1 MRFAI
6 LPLLALLLGAGP
18 AGEPDVEP
26 SPAPAMIRDIFGRP
40 LDRQGLVLV
49 DWEGQIAN
57 PAIRIDL
64 VPPPDAAYP
73 VRFLIRAKE
82 PRLYFDLPSRS
93 GPDGPRK
100 EVVLK
105 GPERSS
111 MAVSI
116 FPDRD
121 GRDEDHTL
129 EVEAL
134 FADGQRRS
142 LELPVHVVDQDRERP
157 PSFAITVDFSQDRT
171 GFFKDE
177 ARRRAVSRVAEDW
190 AYFLDGDALEP
201 VRVGSETTMIWNPDG
216 FKSMRGVRNDR
227 DYTGYLLYAYGID
240 GPLERSGGEAS
251 TAGGFQQR
259 AGKSLPIRR
268 SGGYEAEIK
277 GNYNTKG
284 WRVDL
289 SDADWWRATNLRHV
303 ACDLESIAHHEM
315 GHALIFHPA
324 NVQWGVAKLF
334 GRLRDDRLRAYLGSD
349 PKIDATD
356 HLPGT
361 IDPASL
367 RGAFGNEYH
376 GKTPYGRWL
385 ITKADLLCA
394 QAVGYRLRETSA
406 FAPVTLQTETLP
418 DGSTASSYVA
428 RLTATGGIPFY
439 HFEVTAG
446 SLPVGVELDPFTGEL
461 RGAPKGTGNSEFTV
475 RVRDYDAKGPG
486 ASRKLRIR
494 IAGG

>member
-1 MRFAI
+1 MRIAI
-6 LPLLALLLGAGP
+6 IPFLALLLGAGP
-18 AGEPDVEP
+18 PGEPGDEP

-40 LDRQGLVLV
+40 LDRHGLVLV

-73 VRFLIRAKE
+73 VEFVIRAKE
-82 PRLYFDLPSRS
+82 PRLYFDSPSRS
-93 GPDGPRK
+93 GPAGPRK
-100 EVVLK
+100 EVLFQ
-105 GPERSS
+105 GPARHS

-129 EVEAL
+129 EITVMS
-134 FADGQRRS
+134 ADGDRRS
-142 LELPVHVVDQDRERP
+142 LELPVRVVDQDRERP
-157 PSFAITVDFSQDRT
+157 PSFAIAVDFSQDRT

-177 ARRRAVSRVAEDW
+177 ARRRAVIRVAEDW

-201 VRVGSETTMIWNPDG
+201 VPAGSEATLIWNPDG
-216 FKSMRGVRNDR
+216 FKSTRRVRNER
-227 DYTGYLLYAYGID
+227 EYIGYLLYAYGID
-240 GPLERSGGEAS
+240 GPSERSGGEAS
-251 TAGGFQQR
+251 TDGGFQHR
-259 AGKSLPIRR
+259 AGKELTIRR

-277 GNYNTKG
+277 GNYNTRG

-289 SDADWWRATNLRHV
+289 GDADWWRATNLRPV
-303 ACDLESIAHHEM
+303 PCDLESIAHHEM

-334 GRLRDDRLRAYLGSD
+334 GRLRDDRLRTYLGSD
-349 PKIDATD
+349 PKIDASD

-367 RGAFGNEYH
+367 HGAFGNEYH

-385 ITKADLLCA
+385 ITKTDLLCA
-394 QAVGYRLRETSA
+394 QAVGHRLRETSA

-418 DGSTASSYVA
+418 DGSTAAPYA
-428 RLTATGGIPFY
+428 AELTATGGIPFY
-439 HFEVTAG
+439 HFEITAG
-446 SLPVGVELDPFTGEL
+446 SLPVGVELDPFTGDL
-461 RGAPKGTGNSEFTV
+461 RGTPGQPGTSEFTV
-475 RVRDYDAKGPG
+475 RVRDYEANGSG
-486 ASRKLRIR
+486 ASRRLRVRVI
-494 IAGG
+494 GG